1 MILLHVKRVI
11 VTPAV
16 YPRLLMPLPTIIRV
30 NMCKAHIESNVY
42 TMYCTAAL
50 LYHYQ
55 RVELQLSIY

>member
-16 YPRLLMPLPTIIRV
+16 YPHLIEECHSVSLYSGLLMPLPTIIRV

-42 TMYCTAAL
+42 TMYCT
-50 LYHYQ
+50 
-55 RVELQLSIY
+55 VGVS